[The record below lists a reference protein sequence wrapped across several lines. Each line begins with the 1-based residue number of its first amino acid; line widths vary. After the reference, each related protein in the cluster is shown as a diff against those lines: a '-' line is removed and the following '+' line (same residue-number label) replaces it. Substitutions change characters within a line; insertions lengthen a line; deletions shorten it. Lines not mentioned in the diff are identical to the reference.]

1 MKTSTMS
8 VALILLALLTAGVVV
23 LVLTQVLPALGVAL

>member
-8 VALILLALLTAGVVV
+8 VALLLLALLTAGVVV
-23 LVLTQVLPALGVAL
+23 LVLTKILPILGVAL